1 MRARARE
8 KKKKIR
14 VRVSVKANEGT
25 KEEQSISPFRRLPN
39 YKSEKKKIKKK
50 TDCVQSKI

>member
-1 MRARARE
+1 MRARARASTRE

-39 YKSEKKKIKKK
+39 YKSEKKKIKKN
-50 TDCVQSKI
+50 